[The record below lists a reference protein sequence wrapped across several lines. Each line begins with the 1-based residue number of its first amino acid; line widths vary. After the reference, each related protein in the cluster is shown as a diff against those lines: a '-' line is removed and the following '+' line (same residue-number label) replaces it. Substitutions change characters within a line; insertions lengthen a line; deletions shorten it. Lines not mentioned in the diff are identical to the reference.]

1 MRNVNIGILRASQ
14 IEFCLSGGYSLGGV
28 VVPDG
33 LYSVSVKERA
43 VLWNGECYDC
53 LSFIPLNEESCFTLH
68 NVVIG
73 VNFHW
78 ERKQNQ
84 TFAGELRFIIEEGE
98 LRAVNNLPVE
108 KYLESVIS
116 SEMSATG
123 SLEFLKAHTVISRSW
138 LYAQLL
144 RSGETA
150 EAQLGYE
157 DDERIVRWYAREN
170 HTLFDLCA
178 DDHCQ
183 RYQGITTVCNEKVSE
198 AVAATSNLV
207 LAYDGEVCD
216 ARFSKCCGG
225 MTERFSACW
234 EDRDFDYLDSF
245 RDNVGKDGFLDLT
258 DEDAARRWI
267 ESSPAAFCNTDD
279 KEVLSQVL
287 NGYDCET
294 NDFYRW
300 QVRYTQDELTQII
313 ESRSGLDFGTI
324 QELQPVERA
333 ASGRLVALRIVGTRR
348 TIVVG
353 KELEIR
359 RWLSSSHLY
368 SSAFVVDKE
377 TSADGE
383 VSFLLKGAGWGH
395 GVGLCQIGA
404 AMMGERG
411 YVFSQILEHYYPG
424 AVLQCIEDIM
434 YGKENS

>member
-1 MRNVNIGILRASQ
+1 MRNVNIGILRAPQ
-14 IEFCLSGGYSLGGV
+14 INFCLSGGYCLDGL

-33 LYSVSVKERA
+33 DYSAIVKDGAIIWQERK
-43 VLWNGECYDC
+43 YDV
-53 LSFIPLNEESCFTLH
+53 LSFVPLDEESHFTLCD
-68 NVVIG
+68 VVIG

-84 TFAGELRFIIEEGE
+84 IFAGALRFIIEDGE
-98 LRAVNNLPVE
+98 LRAINNLPVE
-108 KYLESVIS
+108 TYLQSVIS
-116 SEMSATG
+116 SEMSATS

-138 LYAQLL
+138 LYAQL
-144 RSGETA
+144 RRGEEKT

-157 DDERIVRWYAREN
+157 DEERIVRWYAREN

-183 RYQGITTVCNEKVSE
+183 RYQGITSVCNEKVAE

-207 LAYDGEVCD
+207 LTYDGEVCD

-225 MTERFSACW
+225 MTEKFSACW
-234 EDRDFDYLDSF
+234 EDKDYDYLDSF
-245 RDNVGKDGFLDLT
+245 RDNDGKVGFVDLT
-258 DEDAARRWI
+258 DEAAARCWI
-267 ESSPAAFCNTDD
+267 EDAPVSFCNTDD

-300 QVRYTQDELTQII
+300 QVKYTQDEITQLI
-313 ESRSGLDFGTI
+313 EKRSGISFGRI
-324 QELQPVERA
+324 EDLQPVERA
-333 ASGRLVALRIVGTRR
+333 ASGRLVALRIVGANCTV
-348 TIVVG
+348 VVG

-359 RWLSSSHLY
+359 RWLSPSHLY
-368 SSAFVVDKE
+368 SSAFVVDKLC
-377 TSADGE
+377 SDAGE
-383 VSFLLKGAGWGH
+383 ISFLLKGAGWGH

-411 YVFSQILEHYYPG
+411 YSFSQILEHYYPG
-424 AVLQCIEDIM
+424 ALLHKIDEI
-434 YGKENS
+434 

>member
-1 MRNVNIGILRASQ
+1 MRKVNIGILRAPQ
-14 IEFCLSGGYSLGGV
+14 IDFCLSGGYSLDGIV
-28 VVPDG
+28 LPDG
-33 LYSVSVKERA
+33 DYSA
-43 VLWNGECYDC
+43 VVEDGAIMWQGALREN
-53 LSFIPLNEESCFTLH
+53 LSFVPLGEGSQFTLYG
-68 NVVIG
+68 VVIG

-84 TFAGELRFIIEEGE
+84 TFAGALRFVVEDGE
-98 LRAVNNLPVE
+98 LRAINNLPVE

-116 SEMSATG
+116 SEMSATS

-138 LYAQLL
+138 LYAQLR
-144 RSGETA
+144 RSEKTT

-157 DDERIVRWYAREN
+157 DDERIVRWYARED

-183 RYQGITTVCNEKVSE
+183 RYQGITSKCSEKVAE

-207 LAYDGEVCD
+207 LSYDGEVCD

-225 MTERFSACW
+225 MTEKFSACW
-234 EDRDFDYLDSF
+234 EDKDFDYLDSF
-245 RDNVGKDGFLDLT
+245 RDTEGKDDSIDLT
-258 DEDAARRWI
+258 DEEVVRRWI
-267 ESSPAAFCNTDD
+267 EQSPASFCNTED

-300 QVRYTQDELTQII
+300 QVRYTQDEITQLV
-313 ESRSGLDFGTI
+313 EKRSGIKFGRI
-324 QELQPVERA
+324 EELQPVERA
-333 ASGRLVALRIVGTRR
+333 ASGRLVTMRIVGTNR
-348 TIVVG
+348 TVVVG

-359 RWLSSSHLY
+359 RWLSPSHLY
-368 SSAFVVDKE
+368 SSAFVVDKLC
-377 TSADGE
+377 DDNGE
-383 VSFLLKGAGWGH
+383 ISFLLKGAGWGH

-411 YVFSQILEHYYPG
+411 YSFSQILEHYYPG
-424 AVLQCIEDIM
+424 AVLQNIDDI
-434 YGKENS
+434 